1 MTTGNSKTVAIKND
15 ILSARGHLFSA
26 YLIFS
31 EKQNISYIL
40 MLVFV
45 KNFANF
51 LNRWAL
57 RDTVEDNVSE
67 VFLLTF
73 TKNMKI
79 FRHINV
85 SLDKRNARG
94 NSANFNKEPFCRIK
108 SHGKP
113 QMFNVNNPQQVTK
126 TYWVENK

>member
-1 MTTGNSKTVAIKND
+1 M
-15 ILSARGHLFSA
+15 
-26 YLIFS
+26 LIFL
-31 EKQNISYIL
+31 ENPAH
-40 MLVFV
+40 VFNGWV
-45 KNFANF
+45 LK
-51 LNRWAL
+51 
-57 RDTVEDNVSE
+57 DTVEYNVSE